1 LIGAGDEIRLGPL
14 YDLSS
19 QLPYPELIDQR
30 LAMKIGDE
38 YDIPLIGSSEWHAL
52 ASACALDSAL
62 LMSRVRQL
70 ADALPGAVSAAR
82 DQALADGLDREVVT
96 TLAELLIQHANARRA
111 TLNAAGSKHRRS
123 RKIPAPG

>member
-1 LIGAGDEIRLGPL
+1 
-14 YDLSS
+14 
-19 QLPYPELIDQR
+19 
-30 LAMKIGDE
+30 MKIGDE

-82 DQALADGLDREVVT
+82 DLEPSLMAWISEVVT

-111 TLNAAGSKHRRS
+111 TLNAAGRTPP
-123 RKIPAPG
+123 IT

>member
-1 LIGAGDEIRLGPL
+1 
-14 YDLSS
+14 
-19 QLPYPELIDQR
+19 
-30 LAMKIGDE
+30 MKIGDE

-82 DQALADGLDREVVT
+82 DQASLMPGSRSSHH
-96 TLAELLIQHANARRA
+96 LAELLIQHANARRA
-111 TLNAAGSKHRRS
+111 TLNAAGSNTADHVKS
-123 RKIPAPG
+123 RAWVTAAAG